1 LALFSLPLISL
12 VIVTGESTSEPLSRE
27 PFIQKRDCKQSLFS
41 KTLLHNF
48 SGEGLFCLAKFV
60 FSLGIIVCGLS
71 LGYLIRRLVNARR
84 LALPISQEILRKTLQ
99 KSALLFVFPITIT
112 GAIWIVRVQALSF

>member
-1 LALFSLPLISL
+1 M
-12 VIVTGESTSEPLSRE
+12 
-27 PFIQKRDCKQSLFS
+27 
-41 KTLLHNF
+41 
-48 SGEGLFCLAKFV
+48 AKFV

-71 LGYLIRRLVNARR
+71 LGYLVQRLANAGR